1 MSIQNLL
8 NGFLTIKDFSELVG
22 ITVKSLRNYDKKG
35 IFHPAKHGV
44 EHENNYRYYSAP
56 QIITAKLIR
65 VLTEIGV
72 PLETIKSLAQ
82 TRTPEKVL
90 KILCQNRKKMDD
102 EIRFY
107 QDASSVVDAFIGLI
121 QEGMSITENEITL
134 NEMPERRIILG
145 DKNHFAYPGVFIDEF
160 IRFYKSAH
168 EPYLN
173 MSFPVGAYWPDI
185 KSFLDAPVSPARF
198 YSLDPKG
205 NERIKSGL
213 YLNAYTRGY
222 YGCINDLPERMET
235 YAKKNGLR
243 FSGEIY
249 GIYLFDEIS
258 IIDQEQYLM
267 KVSAAVTETQ
277 RILSHR
283 PRRYHR
289 L

>member
-1 MSIQNLL
+1 
-8 NGFLTIKDFSELVG
+8 
-22 ITVKSLRNYDKKG
+22 
-35 IFHPAKHGV
+35 
-44 EHENNYRYYSAP
+44 
-56 QIITAKLIR
+56 
-65 VLTEIGV
+65 
-72 PLETIKSLAQ
+72 
-82 TRTPEKVL
+82 
-90 KILCQNRKKMDD
+90 
-102 EIRFY
+102 
-107 QDASSVVDAFIGLI
+107 
-121 QEGMSITENEITL
+121 
-134 NEMPERRIILG
+134 
-145 DKNHFAYPGVFIDEF
+145 
-160 IRFYKSAH
+160 
-168 EPYLN
+168 